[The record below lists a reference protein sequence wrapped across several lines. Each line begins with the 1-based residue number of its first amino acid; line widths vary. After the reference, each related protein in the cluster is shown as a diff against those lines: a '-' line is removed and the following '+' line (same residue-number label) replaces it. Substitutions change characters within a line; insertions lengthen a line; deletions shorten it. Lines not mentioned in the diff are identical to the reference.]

1 MRVKLL
7 ILISFFVLTNLA
19 FGQSKVPFEV
29 RTLNKATGKK
39 EPGVVVK
46 VFEGSSVTQSFTS
59 DASGSI
65 MLQLDPKKKYKIEVS
80 KGGKVTRYFNVDLK
94 NVDPEL
100 TQGTKLPSGSINMSL
115 FDQVQGVDYSYVT
128 GNPATEFYYDPGV
141 SSDEIIFDEVLAN
154 KMIAKVDKILKDAE
168 SSQKQGEANYNAIIK
183 QADALYT
190 AKKYEEALTQ
200 YEAATKIKGKET
212 EKHPNDRIIEIDGIL
227 KAAKSANL
235 ANSQLDSEYKALITA
250 ADGLRDQKKYPEAI
264 ARYNEALGKKQ
275 EQYPKDEIAKCEAA
289 IEAAKNEAANAEKYN
304 AAIKAADAFY
314 NQKSWMAARDKYK
327 EALKLK
333 PGDPV
338 STAKLSDLEGKLN
351 AQKSEQEKK
360 QKYNDAVAAGDALM
374 TEEKWAEAK
383 TKYTEALTFEA
394 AATYPKEKIKEAD
407 AKLAEI
413 AKANALKEQITKLL
427 AEGNTAVGAKQYPA
441 AKTKFEQVLTLDA
454 ENAEAKTK
462 IQEINQL
469 LEQEKANAEKIAKA
483 KQLITEGDALD
494 KASKYPDAKAKYQE
508 SIALIPDPAVQAKI
522 EAIDAKILAESKK
535 AEQKAKFDQAISDG
549 DAAMAASNFE
559 AAKKKYEEALALD
572 PPSSVAKMKLAEAD
586 KKIAQANADKDKNQK
601 YQEAFNAGVTALTSK
616 DYAAAKEKFTAALAI
631 DNTKTEAKDK
641 LAEVDKILAEN
652 AKAAAL
658 KEQVTKL
665 LAEANTAFGA
675 KQYPGAKTKFEQV
688 LALDAEN
695 AEAKTKVQEINQLLE
710 QEKASADKIAKAKQL
725 IAEGDALD
733 KAVKYTEAK
742 AKYQESIALVPD
754 AAVQAK
760 IEAIDAKILA
770 DGKKAEQKAKFD
782 QAILDGDAA
791 MAASN
796 FEAAKKNYEEA
807 QLLDPASTVPKTKLI
822 EVEKKIAQA
831 NAEKDKSQK
840 YQEAFNAGLS
850 ALASK
855 DYPTAKEKFTAALAI
870 DNTKTEA
877 KEKLAEVDKILAENA
892 QETAQKEKYEAAI
905 KAGND
910 LFGQNKLADA
920 KKKFEEASVLDPSQ
934 ALPKEKV
941 KEIDALIAKADKE
954 KQVTQL
960 LAEGAAA
967 FSKKDLPG
975 AKGKYQQVLTL
986 DPSNATASEK
996 IQEISKM
1003 ENELSSEAQKQAAFE
1018 KLKGEGM
1025 AFQNQNKYAEAKQ
1038 KYLEAK
1044 AIKADEEVEKAIAW
1058 CDKKIEEELKDAE
1071 LNKKYNAVLTEAKN
1085 LETAKKYD
1093 EAIAKYN
1100 EALTIKNEQEPKNRI
1115 SAIKALKEADAEQLK
1130 VEQEYQAALKKGDD
1144 LVAAKKYTEA
1154 VQAYNAALVLK
1165 PYEKL
1170 PVEKAENAK
1179 KLSEQESSDGDQA
1192 YQKIIDVGNKAFDE
1206 KNYVKAKEMFN
1217 RAANFRPADQY
1228 PKQKLAKIEEL
1239 EKEEKLAQDQQ
1250 NQFAKKMSEAEAL
1263 AKANK
1268 LEEAISAYKAAKTI
1282 KPDDLT
1288 PDQKISELQTLL
1300 ANKVDPAKE
1309 AKLLYDE
1316 AMSKGKN
1323 AAAGK
1328 DYNGAISHFEEALR
1342 HQPKDQA
1349 ALNKIEE
1356 MRQLLD
1362 NLAKENAANKELASL
1377 TATADQEFN
1386 AGKWSAAKTAYD
1398 NILTKYPSNNY
1409 AYEQS
1414 KKCEIKLKEEAD
1426 ADKERVYRNLI
1437 NSANEKFN
1445 AANYKKAKELYERAV
1460 TQRPT
1465 DIYPRQ
1471 KLNEINNILNPP
1483 VVQNTTKTEPESNQL
1498 ELKSLGEETD
1508 NSLTEGARR
1517 LEEANRKRKGN
1528 TTDKMTRKA
1537 KRMEENNSE
1546 LSDKQKNQTL
1556 ASDSTL
1562 TVIRI
1567 NNGERDAAANAK
1579 VQNNV
1584 DVIGNKQAAVTKSNE
1599 ESNTIKE
1606 LNIVN
1611 QKEQLEA
1618 ANEAI
1623 IVTNSKLDG
1632 GAVENNEVLKKS
1644 KSDLGETNNKLAE
1657 DKTSQIAKNEVVYSN
1672 IRLEQE
1678 KNAIDDMDERLAEE
1692 KKVKDAQ
1699 QTQIELD
1706 AENSN
1711 KAAAKTVETKEV
1723 LKTVET
1729 NIAVKTEEEKQLSN
1743 NNNEAIKEI
1752 KKTELDGRVEN
1763 TQTQVENTQRFT
1775 SKNRE
1780 TEKIVGETTLAK
1792 MEANREN
1799 TTVIENVRDQK
1810 TEIERADYNKAY
1822 VKNIENK
1829 QVISVKTKEVEEK
1842 GNLPSISGAENKKN
1856 FDQIQLTSIQS
1867 EKAKAALNDEKI
1879 TSNEQKVRS
1888 TQQQIQQEGA
1898 QNTQAV
1904 DNANVI
1910 TNSKKELGVTEQV
1923 QQGKSE
1929 EKTLASKKVIDEAAK
1944 PQPEKVATG
1953 SYEVDLS
1960 KYPEGVSQE
1969 QFDQLGSDGL
1979 VSAVVTRRVVVRNG
1993 RADVY
1998 IRTQTM
2004 NGITYSKNGQG
2015 CTEIVWQRETQD
2027 AKLKRNY

>member
-7 ILISFFVLTNLA
+7 LLISFFFLTGWVI
-19 FGQSKVPFEV
+19 GQSDVQFFVKTINFTT
-29 RTLNKATGKK
+29 RKK
-39 EPGVVVK
+39 EAGVTVKLMEGGSTVNSVV
-46 VFEGSSVTQSFTS
+46 T
-59 DASGSI
+59 DASGEVKF
-65 MLQLDPKKKYKIEVS
+65 MLKSGKKYKVEISKPGKVSRNFTINVS
-80 KGGKVTRYFNVDLK
+80 KID
-94 NVDPEL
+94 DEL
-100 TQGTKLPSGSINMSL
+100 LQGSSKPYGEAEIAL
-115 FDQVQGVDYSYVT
+115 FDEQPNIDYSYVKD
-128 GNPATEFYYDPGV
+128 NPITEFFFDGQNTLLQH
-141 SSDEIIFDEVLAN
+141 DEILAD
-154 KMIAKVDKILKDAE
+154 KMKKKIEKIMKDTEA
-168 SSQKQGEANYNAIIK
+168 SQKQGEANYNSIIK
-183 QADALYT
+183 QADALFT

-200 YEAATKIKGKET
+200 YEAAVRIKPT
-212 EKHPNDRIIEIDGIL
+212 EKHPNDRLIEIDGIL

-264 ARYNEALGKKQ
+264 ARYNEALAKKQ
-275 EQYPKDEIAKCEAA
+275 EQYPKDEIVKCEAA
-289 IEAAKNEAANAEKYN
+289 IEAAKNAAANAEKYN
-304 AAIKAADAFY
+304 AAIKAADGFY
-314 NQKSWMAARDKYK
+314 GQQSWMSARDKYK

-338 STAKLSDLEGKLN
+338 ATAKLADLEGKLN

-374 TEEKWAEAK
+374 GEEKWAEAK
-383 TKYTEALTFEA
+383 AKYTEALTFEA
-394 AATYPKEKIKEAD
+394 AATYPKGKIKEAD
-407 AKLAEI
+407 EKLAEI

-427 AEGNTAVGAKQYPA
+427 AEGNTAVTAKQYPA
-441 AKTKFEQVLTLDA
+441 AKAKFEQVLTLDA
-454 ENAEAKTK
+454 ENGEAKTK
-462 IQEINQL
+462 IQEIDKL
-469 LEQEKANAEKIAKA
+469 LEQEKANADKIAKA

-494 KASKYPDAKAKYQE
+494 KATKYADAKAKYQE
-508 SIALIPDPAVQAKI
+508 SIALIPDPAVQVKI
-522 EAIDAKILAESKK
+522 DAIDAKILAE
-535 AEQKAKFDQAISDG
+535 
-549 DAAMAASNFE
+549 
-559 AAKKKYEEALALD
+559 
-572 PPSSVAKMKLAEAD
+572 
-586 KKIAQANADKDKNQK
+586 
-601 YQEAFNAGVTALTSK
+601 
-616 DYAAAKEKFTAALAI
+616 
-631 DNTKTEAKDK
+631 
-641 LAEVDKILAEN
+641 
-652 AKAAAL
+652 
-658 KEQVTKL
+658 
-665 LAEANTAFGA
+665 
-675 KQYPGAKTKFEQV
+675 
-688 LALDAEN
+688 
-695 AEAKTKVQEINQLLE
+695 
-710 QEKASADKIAKAKQL
+710 
-725 IAEGDALD
+725 
-733 KAVKYTEAK
+733 
-742 AKYQESIALVPD
+742 
-754 AAVQAK
+754 
-760 IEAIDAKILA
+760 
-770 DGKKAEQKAKFD
+770 GKKAEQKAKFD

-791 MAASN
+791 MTASN
-796 FEAAKKNYEEA
+796 FEGAKKKYEEA
-807 QLLDPASTVPKTKLI
+807 LAVDPASSVAKAKLV
-822 EVEKKIAQA
+822 EVDKKIAQA
-831 NAEKDKSQK
+831 NAEKDKNQK
-840 YQEAFNAGLS
+840 YQETFDAGLS
-850 ALASK
+850 ALTSK
-855 DYPTAKEKFTAALAI
+855 EYTLAKEKFTAALAI

-892 QETAQKEKYEAAI
+892 KATALKEQITKLLTEGNTALGAKQYPAAKTKFEQVLTLDTENAEAKTKIQEIDKVLGEEKANADKVAKAKQLITEGDALDKATKYADAKAKYQESIALIPDAAVQAKIEAIDAKILADGKKVEQKAKFDQAIVDGDAAMATSDFETAKKKYEEAQLLDPASTIPKTKLIEVEKKVAQANAEKDKNQKYQEAFNAGLSALASKDYVTAKEKFTAALAADNTKTEAKEKLVEVDQILAASSQAAAQKEKYEAAI
-905 KAGND
+905 KSGND
-910 LFGQNKLADA
+910 LLGQNKLIEA
-920 KKKFEEASVLDPSQ
+920 KKKFEEAGVLDPTQ
-934 ALPKEKV
+934 TLPKEKV
-941 KEIDALIAKADKE
+941 KEIEALIAKADKE

-967 FSKKDLPG
+967 LSKKDLPG
-975 AKGKYQQVLTL
+975 AKGKYQQVLAL
-986 DPSNATASEK
+986 EPSNAIASEK
-996 IQEISKM
+996 ILEISKL
-1003 ENELSSEAQKQAAFE
+1003 ENDQASESQKLAAFE

-1044 AIKADEEVEKAIAW
+1044 AIKADEDVEKAIAW

-1085 LETAKKYD
+1085 LEAAKKYD
-1093 EAIAKYN
+1093 EAIAKYT
-1100 EALTIKNEQEPKNRI
+1100 EALSVKNEQEPKNRI

-1130 VEQEYQAALKKGDD
+1130 VEQEYLAALKKGDD
-1144 LVAAKKYTEA
+1144 LVAEKKYTEA

-1228 PKQKLAKIEEL
+1228 PKQKLVKIEEL
-1239 EKEEKLAQDQQ
+1239 EKEEKLALDQQ
-1250 NQFAKKMSEAEAL
+1250 NQFAKKMAEADAL

-1268 LEEAISAYKAAKTI
+1268 LEEAISAYKTAKTI

-1288 PDQKISELQTLL
+1288 PDQKISELQALL
-1300 ANKVDPAKE
+1300 VSKVDPAKE

-1316 AMSKGKN
+1316 AMTKGKN

-1349 ALNKIEE
+1349 ASNKIDE

-1362 NLAKENAANKELASL
+1362 DIAKQNAANKELTNL
-1377 TATADQEFN
+1377 TAAADQEFN
-1386 AGKWSAAKTAYD
+1386 AGKWSSAKSAYD
-1398 NILTKYPSNNY
+1398 NILAKFPSNSY
-1409 AYEQS
+1409 AYEQA

-1426 ADKERVYRNLI
+1426 ADKERVYRNLV

-1445 AANYKKAKELYERAV
+1445 AGNYKKAKELYERAV

-1483 VVQNTTKTEPESNQL
+1483 VVQKTTNAEPESNKL
-1498 ELKSLGEETD
+1498 ELGSLGEATD
-1508 NSLTEGARR
+1508 NSLTEGARK

-1528 TTDKMTRKA
+1528 TSDKMTRKA

-1546 LSDKQKNQTL
+1546 LSDKQKNLTL

-1562 TVIRI
+1562 TLIRI
-1567 NNGERDAAANAK
+1567 NNGERDAAANEK
-1579 VQNNV
+1579 VQTNV
-1584 DVIGNKQAAVTKSNE
+1584 DVIGNKQAVIIKSNE
-1599 ESNTIKE
+1599 ENNTIKE

-1632 GAVENNEVLKKS
+1632 DAVENNEVLKKS
-1644 KSDLGETNNKLAE
+1644 KSDLGETNNKLSE
-1657 DKTSQIAKNEVVYSN
+1657 DKTSQISKNEVAYSN
-1672 IRLEQE
+1672 IRIEQE
-1678 KNAIDDMDERLAEE
+1678 KNAIDDLDERLAEE

-1699 QTQIELD
+1699 NTQIVLE
-1706 AENSN
+1706 AENSD

-1723 LKTVET
+1723 LKNVET
-1729 NIAVKTEEEKQLSN
+1729 NIAVKTEEEKELSK
-1743 NNNEAIKEI
+1743 NNNETIKEI
-1752 KKTELDGRVEN
+1752 KKTEFESQVEN
-1763 TQTQVENTQRFT
+1763 TQAQVENTQRFT
-1775 SKNRE
+1775 AKNRE
-1780 TEKIVGETTLAK
+1780 TEKIVGETALAK
-1792 MEANREN
+1792 MEENRDN
-1799 TTVIENVRDQK
+1799 TTVIENIRDQK

-1829 QVISVKTKEVEEK
+1829 QVISVKAKEMEDKES
-1842 GNLPSISGAENKKN
+1842 LPSIAGAENKKN
-1856 FDQIQLTSIQS
+1856 FDQIQANTIQN
-1867 EKAKAALNDEKI
+1867 EKEKTALNDQKI
-1879 TSNEQKVRS
+1879 VNNEQKVRS
-1888 TQQQIQQEGA
+1888 AELQVQEGA
-1898 QNTQAV
+1898 QSTQAM

-1910 TNSKKELGVTEQV
+1910 TNSKKELGVTDQV
-1923 QQGKSE
+1923 QQNKSE
-1929 EKTLASKKVIDEAAK
+1929 EKTQASKKVIDEAAK

-1979 VSAVVTRRVVVRNG
+1979 VSAVVTRRVVVKNG

-2015 CTEIVWQRETQD
+2015 CTEIIWQRETQD

>member
-1 MRVKLL
+1 KEKFTAALAIDNTKTEAKEKL
-7 ILISFFVLTNLA
+7 A
-19 FGQSKVPFEV
+19 E
-29 RTLNKATGKK
+29 
-39 EPGVVVK
+39 
-46 VFEGSSVTQSFTS
+46 
-59 DASGSI
+59 
-65 MLQLDPKKKYKIEVS
+65 
-80 KGGKVTRYFNVDLK
+80 
-94 NVDPEL
+94 
-100 TQGTKLPSGSINMSL
+100 
-115 FDQVQGVDYSYVT
+115 
-128 GNPATEFYYDPGV
+128 
-141 SSDEIIFDEVLAN
+141 
-154 KMIAKVDKILKDAE
+154 VDKIIAE
-168 SSQKQGEANYNAIIK
+168 N
-183 QADALYT
+183 
-190 AKKYEEALTQ
+190 
-200 YEAATKIKGKET
+200 
-212 EKHPNDRIIEIDGIL
+212 
-227 KAAKSANL
+227 
-235 ANSQLDSEYKALITA
+235 
-250 ADGLRDQKKYPEAI
+250 
-264 ARYNEALGKKQ
+264 
-275 EQYPKDEIAKCEAA
+275 
-289 IEAAKNEAANAEKYN
+289 
-304 AAIKAADAFY
+304 
-314 NQKSWMAARDKYK
+314 
-327 EALKLK
+327 
-333 PGDPV
+333 
-338 STAKLSDLEGKLN
+338 
-351 AQKSEQEKK
+351 
-360 QKYNDAVAAGDALM
+360 
-374 TEEKWAEAK
+374 
-383 TKYTEALTFEA
+383 
-394 AATYPKEKIKEAD
+394 
-407 AKLAEI
+407 

-427 AEGNTAVGAKQYPA
+427 AEGNTAFGAKQYPG
-441 AKTKFEQVLTLDA
+441 AKAKFEQVLTLEA

-462 IQEINQL
+462 IQEINKFL
-469 LEQEKANAEKIAKA
+469 DDEKASADKIAKA

-494 KASKYPDAKAKYQE
+494 KAAKYADAKAKYQE
-508 SIALIPDPAVQAKI
+508 SIALIPD
-522 EAIDAKILAESKK
+522 
-535 AEQKAKFDQAISDG
+535 
-549 DAAMAASNFE
+549 
-559 AAKKKYEEALALD
+559 
-572 PPSSVAKMKLAEAD
+572 
-586 KKIAQANADKDKNQK
+586 
-601 YQEAFNAGVTALTSK
+601 
-616 DYAAAKEKFTAALAI
+616 
-631 DNTKTEAKDK
+631 
-641 LAEVDKILAEN
+641 
-652 AKAAAL
+652 
-658 KEQVTKL
+658 
-665 LAEANTAFGA
+665 
-675 KQYPGAKTKFEQV
+675 
-688 LALDAEN
+688 
-695 AEAKTKVQEINQLLE
+695 
-710 QEKASADKIAKAKQL
+710 
-725 IAEGDALD
+725 
-733 KAVKYTEAK
+733 
-742 AKYQESIALVPD
+742 

-760 IEAIDAKILA
+760 MDAIDAKILA

-782 QAILDGDAA
+782 QAILEGDAA
-791 MAASN
+791 MTASN
-796 FEAAKKNYEEA
+796 FEAAKKKYEEA
-807 QLLDPASTVPKTKLI
+807 QVLDPASTVPKTKLI

-831 NAEKDKSQK
+831 NAEKDKNQK
-840 YQEAFNAGLS
+840 YQETFNAGLS
-850 ALASK
+850 ALTSK
-855 DYPTAKEKFTAALAI
+855 DYLTAKEKFTAALAI

-877 KEKLAEVDKILAENA
+877 KEKLAEVDQIIAENSQA
-892 QETAQKEKYEAAI
+892 TAQKEKYDAAI

-910 LFGQNKLADA
+910 LLGQNKLAEA
-920 KKKFEEASVLDPSQ
+920 KKKFEEASLLDPAQ
-934 ALPKEKV
+934 ALPKDKV
-941 KEIDALIAKADKE
+941 KEIEALIAKADKE

-960 LAEGAAA
+960 LSEGAAA
-967 FSKKDLPG
+967 LSRKDLSG
-975 AKGKYQQVLTL
+975 AKGKYQQVLALEPANT
-986 DPSNATASEK
+986 TASEK
-996 IQEISKM
+996 ILEISKL
-1003 ENELSSEAQKQAAFE
+1003 ENDQASEAQKLAAFE

-1044 AIKADEEVEKAIAW
+1044 AIKADEEVEKAIVW
-1058 CDKKIEEELKDAE
+1058 CDKKLEEEQKDAE
-1071 LNKKYNAVLTEAKN
+1071 LNQKYNAVLTEAKN

-1130 VEQEYQAALKKGDD
+1130 VEQEYLAALKKGDD

-1217 RAANFRPADQY
+1217 RAVNFRPADQY

-1239 EKEEKLAQDQQ
+1239 EKEEKLALDQQ
-1250 NQFAKKMSEAEAL
+1250 NQFTKKMAEADAL

-1316 AMSKGKN
+1316 AMLKGKN

-1328 DYNGAISHFEEALR
+1328 DYNGAISNFEEALR

-1386 AGKWSAAKTAYD
+1386 AGKWSSAKSAYD

-1426 ADKERVYRNLI
+1426 EDKERVYRNLI

-1483 VVQNTTKTEPESNQL
+1483 VVQKTTKAEPESNTL

-1508 NSLTEGARR
+1508 NSLTEGAKK
-1517 LEEANRKRKGN
+1517 LEAANRKRKGN
-1528 TTDKMTRKA
+1528 TTDKLTRKA

-1546 LSDKQKNQTL
+1546 LSDKQKNLTL
-1556 ASDSTL
+1556 SSDSTL
-1562 TVIRI
+1562 AAIRI
-1567 NNGERDAAANAK
+1567 NNEERNIAADAK
-1579 VQNNV
+1579 VQANV
-1584 DVIGNKQAAVTKSNE
+1584 NELGNKQAVITKSNE
-1599 ESNTIKE
+1599 ENNTIKE

-1611 QKEQLEA
+1611 QKQQLEA

-1623 IVTNSKLDG
+1623 NVTNSKLDG

-1644 KSDLGETNNKLAE
+1644 KTDLGETNTKLTE
-1657 DKTSQIAKNEVVYSN
+1657 DKNSQIAKNGVAYSN
-1672 IRLEQE
+1672 IRIEQE
-1678 KNAIDDMDERLAEE
+1678 KNTIDDMEERLAEE

-1699 QTQIELD
+1699 QTQIDLEV
-1706 AENSN
+1706 ENSN

-1729 NIAVKTEEEKQLSN
+1729 NIAVKTTEEKELSK
-1743 NNNEAIKEI
+1743 NNNEIIKEI
-1752 KKTELDGRVEN
+1752 KKTEFESGAEK
-1763 TQTQVENTQRFT
+1763 TQNQVDNSQRFT

-1780 TEKIVGETTLAK
+1780 TERIVGETTLAK
-1792 MEANREN
+1792 MEENREN
-1799 TTVIENVRDQK
+1799 TVVIENVRDQK
-1810 TEIERADYNKAY
+1810 TELDRADYNKAY
-1822 VKNIENK
+1822 IKNIENK
-1829 QVISVKTKEVEEK
+1829 QVLSVKAKEMEDKED
-1842 GNLPSISGAENKKN
+1842 LPSISGAENKKN
-1856 FDQIQLTSIQS
+1856 FDQIQAISIQS
-1867 EKAKAALNDEKI
+1867 EKEKAALNDQKVVN
-1879 TSNEQKVRS
+1879 NEQKVKSAQQQVQEGTQS
-1888 TQQQIQQEGA
+1888 TQA
-1898 QNTQAV
+1898 M
-1904 DNANVI
+1904 DNANLI
-1910 TNSKKELGVTEQV
+1910 TNSKKELGTTDKI
-1923 QQGKSE
+1923 QQDRNE
-1929 EKTLASKKVIDEAAK
+1929 EKTQESKKIIDDAAK
-1944 PQPEKVATG
+1944 PQPEKIATG

-1979 VSAVVTRRVVVRNG
+1979 VSAVVTRRVVVKNG
-1993 RADVY
+1993 RGDVY

>member
-7 ILISFFVLTNLA
+7 LLISFFFLTSWVI
-19 FGQSKVPFEV
+19 GQSDVQFFVKTINFTT
-29 RTLNKATGKK
+29 RKK
-39 EPGVVVK
+39 EAGVTVK
-46 VFEGSSVTQSFTS
+46 LMEGGSTVNSAVT
-59 DASGSI
+59 DASGEVKF
-65 MLQLDPKKKYKIEVS
+65 MLKSGKKYKVEIS
-80 KGGKVTRYFNVDLK
+80 KPGKVSRNFTINVSGID
-94 NVDPEL
+94 DEL
-100 TQGTKLPSGSINMSL
+100 LQGSSKPYGEAEIAL
-115 FDQVQGVDYSYVT
+115 FDEQPNIDYSYVKD
-128 GNPATEFYYDPGV
+128 NPITEFFFDGQNTLLQH
-141 SSDEIIFDEVLAN
+141 DEILAD
-154 KMIAKVDKILKDAE
+154 KMKKKIEKIMKDTEA
-168 SSQKQGEANYNAIIK
+168 SQKQGEANYNTIIK
-183 QADALYT
+183 QADALFT

-200 YEAATKIKGKET
+200 YEAAVRIKPT
-212 EKHPNDRIIEIDGIL
+212 EKHPNDRLIEIDGIL

-264 ARYNEALGKKQ
+264 ARYNEALAKKQ
-275 EQYPKDEIAKCEAA
+275 EQYPKDEIVKCEAA
-289 IEAAKNEAANAEKYN
+289 IEAAKNAAANAEKYN
-304 AAIKAADAFY
+304 AAIKAADGFY
-314 NQKSWMAARDKYK
+314 GQQSWMSARDKYK

-338 STAKLSDLEGKLN
+338 ATAKLADLEGKLN

-374 TEEKWAEAK
+374 GEEKWAEAK
-383 TKYTEALTFEA
+383 AKYTEALTFEA
-394 AATYPKEKIKEAD
+394 AATYPKGKIKEAD
-407 AKLAEI
+407 EKLAEI

-427 AEGNTAVGAKQYPA
+427 AEGNTAVTAKQYPA
-441 AKTKFEQVLTLDA
+441 AKAKFEQVLTLDA
-454 ENAEAKTK
+454 ENGEAKTK
-462 IQEINQL
+462 IQEIDKL
-469 LEQEKANAEKIAKA
+469 LEQEKANADKIAKA

-494 KASKYPDAKAKYQE
+494 KATKYADAKAKYQE
-508 SIALIPDPAVQAKI
+508 SIALIPDPAVQTKI
-522 EAIDAKILAESKK
+522 DAIDAKILAEGKK
-535 AEQKAKFDQAISDG
+535 AEQKAKFDQAILDG
-549 DAAMAASNFE
+549 DAAMTASNFE
-559 AAKKKYEEALALD
+559 GAKEKYEEALAID
-572 PPSSVAKMKLAEAD
+572 PASSVAKAKLVEVD
-586 KKIAQANADKDKNQK
+586 KKIAQANAEKDKNQK
-601 YQEAFNAGVTALTSK
+601 YQETFAAGVSALTSK
-616 DYAAAKEKFTAALAI
+616 EYTLAKEKFTAALAI
-631 DNTKTEAKDK
+631 DNTKTEAKEK

-652 AKAAAL
+652 AKATAL
-658 KEQVTKL
+658 KEQITKL
-665 LAEANTAFGA
+665 LTEGNTSLGA
-675 KQYPGAKTKFEQV
+675 KQYPAAKAKFEQV
-688 LALDAEN
+688 LTLDTEN
-695 AEAKTKVQEINQLLE
+695 AEAKTKIQEIDKILGE
-710 QEKASADKIAKAKQL
+710 EKANADKVARAKQL
-725 IAEGDALD
+725 ITEGDALD
-733 KAVKYTEAK
+733 KATKYADAK
-742 AKYQESIALVPD
+742 AKYQESIALIPD

-782 QAILDGDAA
+782 QAIVDGDAA
-791 MAASN
+791 MAASD
-796 FEAAKKNYEEA
+796 FETAKKKYEEA
-807 QLLDPASTVPKTKLI
+807 QVLDAVSTIPKTKLI
-822 EVEKKIAQA
+822 EVEKKVAQA
-831 NAEKDKSQK
+831 NAEKDKNQK

-855 DYPTAKEKFTAALAI
+855 DYTTAKEKFTAALAA

-877 KEKLAEVDKILAENA
+877 KEKLAEVDQILAA
-892 QETAQKEKYEAAI
+892 SSQAAAQKEKYEAAI

-910 LFGQNKLADA
+910 LLGQNKLTEA
-920 KKKFEEASVLDPSQ
+920 KKKFEEAGILDPAQ
-934 ALPKEKV
+934 TLPKEKV

-967 FSKKDLPG
+967 LSKKDLPG
-975 AKGKYQQVLTL
+975 AKGKYQQVLAL
-986 DPSNATASEK
+986 EPSNATASEK
-996 IQEISKM
+996 ILEISKM
-1003 ENELSSEAQKQAAFE
+1003 ENDQASESQKLAAFE

-1044 AIKADEEVEKAIAW
+1044 AIKADEDVEKAIAW

-1071 LNKKYNAVLTEAKN
+1071 LNKKYNAVLAEAKN

-1093 EAIAKYN
+1093 EAIAKYT
-1100 EALTIKNEQEPKNRI
+1100 EALSIKNEQEPKNRI

-1130 VEQEYQAALKKGDD
+1130 VEQEYLAALKKGDD
-1144 LVAAKKYTEA
+1144 LVAEKKYTEA

-1217 RAANFRPADQY
+1217 RAANFRPTDQY
-1228 PKQKLAKIEEL
+1228 PKQKLAKIEEI
-1239 EKEEKLAQDQQ
+1239 EKEEKLALDQQ
-1250 NQFAKKMSEAEAL
+1250 NQFTKKMAEADAL

-1268 LEEAISAYKAAKTI
+1268 LEEAISAYKTAKTI

-1288 PDQKISELQTLL
+1288 PDQKISELQALL

-1316 AMSKGKN
+1316 AMTKGKN

-1349 ALNKIEE
+1349 ASNKIDE

-1362 NLAKENAANKELASL
+1362 DIAKQNAANKELTNL
-1377 TATADQEFN
+1377 TAAADQEFN
-1386 AGKWSAAKTAYD
+1386 AGKWSSAKSAYD
-1398 NILTKYPSNNY
+1398 NILTKFPSNSY

-1426 ADKERVYRNLI
+1426 ADKERVYRNLV

-1445 AANYKKAKELYERAV
+1445 AGNYKKAKELYERAI

-1483 VVQNTTKTEPESNQL
+1483 VVQKTTVPEPESNKL
-1498 ELKSLGEETD
+1498 ELGSLGEATD

-1528 TTDKMTRKA
+1528 TSDKMTRKT

-1546 LSDKQKNQTL
+1546 LSDKQKNLTL
-1556 ASDSTL
+1556 TSDSTL
-1562 TVIRI
+1562 TLIRT

-1579 VQNNV
+1579 VQTNV
-1584 DVIGNKQAAVTKSNE
+1584 DAIGNKQAAVTKSNE
-1599 ESNTIKE
+1599 ENSTIKE

-1644 KSDLGETNNKLAE
+1644 KSDLGETNNKLSE
-1657 DKTSQIAKNEVVYSN
+1657 DKTSQIAKNEVAYSN
-1672 IRLEQE
+1672 IRIEQE

-1699 QTQIELD
+1699 NTQIVLE
-1706 AENSN
+1706 AENN
-1711 KAAAKTVETKEV
+1711 DKAAAKTVETKEV
-1723 LKTVET
+1723 LKNVET
-1729 NIAVKTEEEKQLSN
+1729 NIAVKANEEKELSK
-1743 NNNEAIKEI
+1743 NNNETIKEI
-1752 KKTELDGRVEN
+1752 KKTELESRVEN
-1763 TQTQVENTQRFT
+1763 TQAQVENSQRFA
-1775 SKNRE
+1775 SKNVE
-1780 TEKIVGETTLAK
+1780 TEKIIGETTFAK
-1792 MEANREN
+1792 MEENRDN

-1810 TEIERADYNKAY
+1810 TELDRADYNKAY
-1822 VKNIENK
+1822 VKNIESK
-1829 QVISVKTKEVEEK
+1829 QVISVKAKEMEDKES
-1842 GNLPSISGAENKKN
+1842 LPSIAEAENKKN
-1856 FDQIQLTSIQS
+1856 FDQIQANTIQS
-1867 EKAKAALNDEKI
+1867 EKEKAALNDEKI
-1879 TSNEQKVRS
+1879 VNNEQKVRS
-1888 TQQQIQQEGA
+1888 TELLVQEGA
-1898 QNTQAV
+1898 QSTQAM

-1910 TNSKKELGVTEQV
+1910 TNSKKELGATDQV
-1923 QQGKSE
+1923 QQNKSE
-1929 EKTLASKKVIDEAAK
+1929 EKTQASKKVIDEAAK

-1979 VSAVVTRRVVVRNG
+1979 VSAVVTRRVVVKNG

-2015 CTEIVWQRETQD
+2015 CTEIIWQRETQD

>member
-7 ILISFFVLTNLA
+7 LLISFFFLTSWVI
-19 FGQSKVPFEV
+19 GQSDVQFFVKTINF
-29 RTLNKATGKK
+29 TTKKK
-39 EPGVVVK
+39 EAGVTVK
-46 VFEGSSVTQSFTS
+46 LLEGGSMVTSSVT
-59 DASGSI
+59 DASGEIKFTLKSG
-65 MLQLDPKKKYKIEVS
+65 KKYKVELS
-80 KGGKVTRYFNVDLK
+80 KPGKVSRNFTINVSGID
-94 NVDPEL
+94 DEL
-100 TQGTKLPSGSINMSL
+100 LQGSSKPYGEAEIAL
-115 FDQVQGVDYSYVT
+115 FDEQPNIDYSYVKE
-128 GNPATEFYYDPGV
+128 NPITEFFFDGQNTLLQH
-141 SSDEIIFDEVLAN
+141 DEILAD
-154 KMIAKVDKILKDAE
+154 KMRKKIEKIMKDAE
-168 SSQKQGEANYNAIIK
+168 ASQKQGEANYNTIIK

-190 AKKYEEALTQ
+190 AKKYEEALAQ
-200 YEAATKIKGKET
+200 YETATKIKGKET

-235 ANSQLDSEYKALITA
+235 ANSQLDGEYKALITA

-289 IEAAKNEAANAEKYN
+289 ITAAKNEAANAEKYN
-304 AAIKAADAFY
+304 AAIKAADGFY
-314 NQKSWMAARDKYK
+314 AQKSWMSARDKYK

-338 STAKLSDLEGKLN
+338 STAKLADLDGKLN

-360 QKYNDAVAAGDALM
+360 QKYNDAVAAADALM
-374 TEEKWAEAK
+374 TEEKWADAK
-383 TKYTEALTFEA
+383 TKYTEALTFET

-407 AKLAEI
+407 VKLAEI

-427 AEGNTAVGAKQYPA
+427 AEGNTAIGTKQYPA
-441 AKTKFEQVLTLDA
+441 AKAKFEQVLTLDP
-454 ENAEAKTK
+454 ENGEAKTK
-462 IQEINQL
+462 VQEIEKL
-469 LEQEKANAEKIAKA
+469 LEQEKANADKIAKA

-494 KASKYPDAKAKYQE
+494 KATKYADAKAKYQE
-508 SIALIPDPAVQAKI
+508 SIALIPDPTVQAKI
-522 EAIDAKILAESKK
+522 EAIDAKILADGKR
-535 AEQKAKFDQAISDG
+535 AEQKAKFDQAILDG
-549 DAAMAASNFE
+549 DAAMTASNFE
-559 AAKKKYEEALALD
+559 AAKKKYEEAQAID
-572 PPSSVAKMKLAEAD
+572 PASSVAKAKLIEVD
-586 KKIAQANADKDKNQK
+586 KKIAQTNAEKDKNQK
-601 YQEAFNAGVTALTSK
+601 YQEAFNAGVSALASK
-616 DYAAAKEKFTAALAI
+616 DYPTAKEKLTAALAI
-631 DNTKTEAKDK
+631 DNTKTEAKEK
-641 LAEVDKILAEN
+641 LAEVDKIIAEN
-652 AKAAAL
+652 AKATAM
-658 KEQVTKL
+658 KEQITKL
-665 LAEANTAFGA
+665 LAEGNTAFGT
-675 KQYPGAKTKFEQV
+675 KQYPTAKAKFDQV
-688 LALDAEN
+688 LTLDPEN
-695 AEAKTKVQEINQLLE
+695 AEAKTKVQEIEKLFE

-725 IAEGDALD
+725 ITEGDALD
-733 KAVKYTEAK
+733 KAAKYADAK
-742 AKYQESIALVPD
+742 GKYQESIALIPD

-782 QAILDGDAA
+782 QAIADGDAA
-791 MAASN
+791 MSASN

-831 NAEKDKSQK
+831 NAEKDKGQK

-855 DYPTAKEKFTAALAI
+855 DYTTAKEKFTAALTF

-877 KEKLAEVDKILAENA
+877 KDKLAEVEKIIAENSQA
-892 QETAQKEKYEAAI
+892 TAQKEKYDAAI
-905 KAGND
+905 KAGGD
-910 LFGQNKLADA
+910 LLGQNKLPEA
-920 KKKFEEASVLDPSQ
+920 KKKFEEAGLLDPTQ
-934 ALPKEKV
+934 TLPKEKV
-941 KEIDALIAKADKE
+941 KEIEALITKADKE

-967 FSKKDLPG
+967 LTKKDLSG
-975 AKGKYQQVLTL
+975 AKGKYQQVLTIE
-986 DPSNATASEK
+986 PSNATASEK
-996 IQEISKM
+996 ILEISKL
-1003 ENELSSEAQKQAAFE
+1003 ENDQASEAQKLAAFE

-1038 KYLEAK
+1038 KYLEAR
-1044 AIKADEEVEKAIAW
+1044 AIKADEEVEKAIVW
-1058 CDKKIEEELKDAE
+1058 CDKKIEEELKDVE
-1071 LNKKYNAVLTEAKN
+1071 LNKKYNAVLAEAKN

-1100 EALTIKNEQEPKNRI
+1100 DALMIKNEQEPKNRI
-1115 SAIKALKEADAEQLK
+1115 NAIKALKEADAEQLK
-1130 VEQEYQAALKKGDD
+1130 VEQEYLAALKKGDD
-1144 LVAAKKYTEA
+1144 LVAEKKYTEA
-1154 VQAYNAALVLK
+1154 VQAFNAALVLK

-1179 KLSEQESSDGDQA
+1179 RLSEQESSDGDQA

-1228 PKQKLAKIEEL
+1228 PRQKLAKIEEL

-1250 NQFAKKMSEAEAL
+1250 NQFAKKMAEADAL

-1268 LEEAISAYKAAKTI
+1268 LEEAIAAYKTAKTI
-1282 KPDDLT
+1282 KPDDLV
-1288 PDQKISELQTLL
+1288 PDQKISDLQALL
-1300 ANKVDPAKE
+1300 EANKVDPAKE

-1316 AMSKGKN
+1316 AMLKGKN

-1349 ALNKIEE
+1349 ASNKIDE

-1362 NLAKENAANKELASL
+1362 DLAKANAANKELASL
-1377 TATADQEFN
+1377 TASADKEFN
-1386 AGKWSAAKTAYD
+1386 ASKWSAAKTAYD
-1398 NILTKYPSNNY
+1398 NILTKYPSNAY

-1426 ADKERVYRNLI
+1426 ADKERVYRNLV

-1445 AANYKKAKELYERAV
+1445 SGNYKKAKELYERAV

-1465 DIYPRQ
+1465 DLYPRQ
-1471 KLNEINNILNPP
+1471 KLNDINNILNPP
-1483 VVQNTTKTEPESNQL
+1483 VAQKTTTPEPESNKL
-1498 ELKSLGEETD
+1498 ELESLGEATD
-1508 NSLTEGARR
+1508 NSLTEGAKR
-1517 LEEANRKRKGN
+1517 LEQASRKRKGN
-1528 TTDKMTRKA
+1528 TSDKITEKT
-1537 KRMEENNSE
+1537 KQMEVSTSE
-1546 LSDKQKNQTL
+1546 STDKQKNLAL

-1562 TVIRI
+1562 ARI
-1567 NNGERDAAANAK
+1567 KIDNSQRDAAANAK

-1584 DVIGNKQAAVTKSNE
+1584 DELGNKQAAVIKSTE
-1599 ESNTIKE
+1599 ENNTIKE

-1618 ANEAI
+1618 AKEAVD
-1623 IVTNSKLDG
+1623 VTNSKLDG
-1632 GAVENNEVLKKS
+1632 GAVENNEVIKKS
-1644 KSDLGETNNKLAE
+1644 SNDLGETNTKLTQ
-1657 DKTSQIAKNEVVYSN
+1657 DKYAQIAKNDVAYSK
-1672 IRLEQE
+1672 IKIEQE
-1678 KNAIDDMDERLAEE
+1678 KNTIDDMQERLAEE

-1699 QTQIELD
+1699 KTQIELD
-1706 AENSN
+1706 IENSD
-1711 KAAAKTVETKEV
+1711 KAAVKTVETKEV
-1723 LKTVET
+1723 LKNVEN
-1729 NIAVKTEEEKQLSN
+1729 NISVKANDEKQLSSD
-1743 NNNEAIKEI
+1743 NNEIIKEI
-1752 KKTELDGRVEN
+1752 KKTELESKVEN
-1763 TQTQVENTQRFT
+1763 TQAQIDNSQRFVA
-1775 SKNRE
+1775 KNSE
-1780 TEKIVGETTLAK
+1780 TEKIVREAASSR
-1792 MEANREN
+1792 MEENREN
-1799 TTVIENVRDQK
+1799 TEVIENVRDQK
-1810 TEIERADYNKAY
+1810 TEIDRADYNKAY

-1829 QVISVKTKEVEEK
+1829 QVLSAKVKEMEDKES
-1842 GNLPSISGAENKKN
+1842 LPSIAGAENKKN
-1856 FDQIQLTSIQS
+1856 FDQIQLSSIQS
-1867 EKAKAALNDEKI
+1867 ESEKTALNNEKI
-1879 TSNEQKVRS
+1879 VSNEQKVRS
-1888 TQQQIQQEGA
+1888 TQQQIQEGT
-1898 QNTQAV
+1898 QNTQAT
-1904 DNANVI
+1904 DNANAI
-1910 TNSKKELGVTEQV
+1910 TNSKKEMGATNQI
-1923 QQGKSE
+1923 QQDKNE
-1929 EKTLASKKVIDEAAK
+1929 EKTQASKKIIDDAAK
-1944 PQPEKVATG
+1944 PQPEKIATG